1 MTDIADASPAPLP
14 AAPTKNT
21 LQRIAGVLFAP
32 AETFE
37 DISRKPNILG
47 PLLIIVL
54 IGYVST
60 FFIVQRMD
68 WNAVME
74 AQMDAMKKQNPN
86 MSQEDFARV
95 AKVSSAMGKVI
106 GWVSP
111 LMGVVWY
118 MILAGVL
125 LLVFRMTGG
134 EGNFQQALSTT
145 LYAWI
150 PLVINGIILTIVIVA
165 RGSVDPT
172 QMATVLKSNPA
183 FLVDMK
189 EQAVLFSLL
198 SSIDIFTIWT
208 VVLLII
214 GFAILSKSSKAKS
227 AAIVISL
234 WVVFILI
241 KVGFA
246 ALGAARMKG

>member
-1 MTDIADASPAPLP
+1 MTDIADASPTPPP

-32 AETFE
+32 AETFQ
-37 DISRKPNILG
+37 DIARKPNILG
-47 PLLIIVL
+47 PLLIIIL
-54 IGYVST
+54 LGYVST
-60 FFIVQRMD
+60 FFIIQRMD

-74 AQMDAMKKQNPN
+74 AQMDQMKKQNPN
-86 MSQEDFARV
+86 MTQEDVDRASRITSTF
-95 AKVSSAMGKVI
+95 GKAI
-106 GWVSP
+106 GWVAP

-118 MILAGVL
+118 VIVAGAL
-125 LLVFRMTGG
+125 LLAFRMMGG
-134 EGNFQQALSTT
+134 EGNFAQALSTS
-145 LYAWI
+145 LYAWM
-150 PLVINGIILTIVIVA
+150 PLLISGILMTIVIIA

-172 QMATVLKSNPA
+172 QMATVVKSNPA

-189 EQAVLFSLL
+189 EHAVLFSLL
-198 SSIDIFTIWT
+198 SSLDIFMIWT
-208 VVLLII
+208 IVLLII
-214 GFAILSKSSKAKS
+214 GFSTFTKSSKAKS

-234 WVVFILI
+234 WAVVILI

>member
-1 MTDIADASPAPLP
+1 MTDLADAPSTPQP

-37 DISRKPNILG
+37 DIARKPNILG

-54 IGYVST
+54 LGYVST

-86 MSQEDFARV
+86 MSQQDFDRV

-106 GWVSP
+106 GWISP

-118 MILAGVL
+118 VILAGVL
-125 LLVFRMTGG
+125 LLAFRMTGG

-145 LYAWI
+145 LYAWM
-150 PLVINGIILTIVIVA
+150 PLLINGIILTIVIIA

-189 EQAVLFSLL
+189 EHAVLFSLL
-198 SSIDIFTIWT
+198 STFDIFTIWT
-208 VVLLII
+208 IILLII
-214 GFAILSKSSKAKS
+214 GFAAVSKSSKAKS

-241 KVGFA
+241 KIGFA
-246 ALGAARMKG
+246 AIGAARMKA

>member
-1 MTDIADASPAPLP
+1 MTEIADASTTPQP

-32 AETFE
+32 AETFL
-37 DISRKPNILG
+37 DIARKPNILG

-54 IGYVST
+54 LGYVST

-68 WNAVME
+68 WSAVTE
-74 AQMDAMKKQNPN
+74 AQMDAIKKQNPN
-86 MSQEDFARV
+86 MSQEDMDRV
-95 AKVSSAMGKVI
+95 TRMTSAIGKVV
-106 GWVSP
+106 GWISP

-118 MILAGVL
+118 VILAGVL
-125 LLVFRMTGG
+125 LLAHRMMGG
-134 EGNFQQALSTT
+134 EGNFQQAFSVT
-145 LYAWI
+145 LYAWM
-150 PLVINGIILTIVIVA
+150 PLLINGIILTIVIIA

-198 SSIDIFTIWT
+198 STFDIFTIWT
-208 VVLLII
+208 IVLLII
-214 GFAILSKSSKAKS
+214 GFAAVAKTSKAKS

-246 ALGAARMKG
+246 AIGAARMKA